1 MNDTHPDTPRIRSN
15 RVRTYVITR
24 RIITECVGSSLYSL
38 ERYLIVDNATEGDAG
53 TYLVNVTTPQYN
65 EIGQV
70 NVSIGK
76 YIIHY
81 TASLLHVVIIIFE
94 A

>member
-24 RIITECVGSSLYSL
+24 TITECVGSSLYSL
-38 ERYLIVDNATEGDAG
+38 KTYLIVDNATEGDAG

-76 YIIHY
+76 YN
-81 TASLLHVVIIIFE
+81 TLQGKSFECCNIFE